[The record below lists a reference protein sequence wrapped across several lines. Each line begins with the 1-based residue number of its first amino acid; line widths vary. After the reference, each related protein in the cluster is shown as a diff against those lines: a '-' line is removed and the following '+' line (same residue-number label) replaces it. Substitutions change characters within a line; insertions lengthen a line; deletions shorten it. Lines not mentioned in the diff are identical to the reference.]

1 MITPL
6 VGSDP
11 QIFAG
16 SLPPTQQKTRWS
28 AAIPKYS
35 WSYLK
40 DCSNHEKRRQHW
52 SAVIL
57 KYLDILGTNTCRITA
72 TRQNHQTNTTV
83 IMITPLVGSDPQIF
97 EHFSTKYLQDHCHQL
112 KKKQWSTAIPKYSS
126 SYLKDCSKH
135 EKTDTTGRQW
145 SSNICYFRTKYLQDH
160 CHQEKIKRIP
170 PWSAAIRKYSWATFG
185 MSYLKDC
192 KNHANSDPQIW
203 VFLYQIFAGS
213 LRRGKR

>member
-145 SSNICYFRTKYLQDH
+145 SSNI
-160 CHQEKIKRIP
+160 
-170 PWSAAIRKYSWATFG
+170 WAF
-185 MSYLKDC
+185 
-192 KNHANSDPQIW
+192 P
-203 VFLYQIFAGS
+203 YQIFAGS
-213 LRRGKR
+213 LPPRKNQKNTTVISSNPQIFMSHFWHELFEGLQKPCE